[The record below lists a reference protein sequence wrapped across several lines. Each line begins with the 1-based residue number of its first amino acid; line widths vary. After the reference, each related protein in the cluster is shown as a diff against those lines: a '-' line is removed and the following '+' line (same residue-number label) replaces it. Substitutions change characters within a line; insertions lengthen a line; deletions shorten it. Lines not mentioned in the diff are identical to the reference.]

1 AQRLVDC
8 ATVSGAA
15 SIGLQGGGKLE
26 VGSPADFFT
35 VDLDDLSIA
44 GATPDSLLANIV
56 FSLSR
61 TAVRDVV
68 VGGKQIVENGRHR
81 LDG

>member
-1 AQRLVDC
+1 VN
-8 ATVSGAA
+8 GAL
-15 SIGLQGGGKLE
+15 SIGLHGGGKLE
-26 VGSPADFFT
+26 AGSPADFFT

-61 TAVRDVV
+61 TAVRDVF
-68 VGGKQIVENGRHR
+68 VGGRQIVDKRDSH
-81 LDG
+81 

>member
-1 AQRLVDC
+1 M
-8 ATVSGAA
+8 
-15 SIGLQGGGKLE
+15 SIGLQGGGKIE
-26 VGSPADFFT
+26 AGSPADFFT

-68 VGGKQIVENGRHR
+68 VGGKQIVENGRHG
-81 LDG
+81 LHG